1 MKNSGVLTEKWNNL
15 IKKKQAEKP
24 QAAPQVSGEEAA
36 GRNKFA
42 EVATVIGRVIFRLR
56 KVVMAAPVVYYALKL
71 AAYNADNLPEMVG
84 LNLQSTG
91 EFAQMITRDAA
102 VNGPLVV
109 TAACLMLMFCS
120 RKSLYPWL
128 ISIFSLVLPLLLL
141 ITNQYPM

>member
-1 MKNSGVLTEKWNNL
+1 MKNSGVLSEKWSHL
-15 IKKKQAEKP
+15 ITKKQPEKGSSAP
-24 QAAPQVSGEEAA
+24 QASDTRAGE
-36 GRNKFA
+36 NHKFT
-42 EVATVIGRVIFRLR
+42 EVVTVLGRVLFRLR

-71 AAYNADNLPEMVG
+71 AAYNSGNLPEMVG

-91 EFAQMITRDAA
+91 EFAEMITRDAA

-109 TAACLMLMFCS
+109 TAACLVLMFCS

-128 ISIFSLVLPLLLL
+128 ISIFSLALPLLLL